1 MTMDTIPK
9 LLLDRFASSPE
20 KTAIHVKRDG
30 KFVGITWAEMQ
41 KDLRSYIAVF
51 LSRGIEQG
59 DCVAQFAEN
68 RYEWILV
75 DLALH
80 VLGATHVPI
89 HATLSGRQ
97 ANEQATLS
105 HSKLLLVSNEQ
116 LLASVTACDDH
127 FPDEKCILLAE
138 FADDSANVA
147 SAIDAEVSSNQR
159 VTPSTI
165 ATILYTSGTTGEPKG
180 VMLTQGN
187 LTTNA
192 VSVNKDLEQFESD
205 LRLNFLPLSHIFART
220 CDLYSWIVSG
230 AELALVESRETIV
243 PDAQAIRP
251 TIMNGVPYFFALL
264 RRTLEKMGK
273 ADVPNSINELLGGN
287 LRLLCSGGAAMSEDL
302 FFYYRD
308 QGTPLLQG
316 YGLTESSPVIS
327 LSSLAHNRPGASG
340 KPLGGVEVKIA
351 DDGEIL
357 SKGPHIMLGYFEN
370 AEATAAVLEDD
381 GWLHTGDWGHLDEDG
396 FLYVTGRKKELIVT
410 ATGKN
415 ISPSFLEALLGEDT
429 FIAQSLVV
437 GDDRRFLTALIVP
450 DAVAIQNHLQIEEFQ
465 LDNEKVNALI
475 TERIALRLADCG
487 KHEQIGKFALLPGPF
502 SMEAGEVTA
511 KLSLRRTVIEAN
523 YADTIEAL
531 YA

>member
-1 MTMDTIPK
+1 MDTIPK
-9 LLLDRFASSPE
+9 LLLDRFASSSE

-30 KFVGITWAEMQ
+30 QFVGITWAEVQ
-41 KDLRSYIAVF
+41 QDVRCYAAAFLR
-51 LSRGIEQG
+51 RGIEQG
-59 DCVAQFAEN
+59 DCVALYAEN

-80 VLGATHVPI
+80 LIGATHVPI

-105 HSKLLLVSNEQ
+105 HSKLLIVSNET
-116 LLASVTACDDH
+116 LLASVTSCDDH
-127 FPDEKCILLAE
+127 VPEEKCILLE
-138 FADDSANVA
+138 DFVDDSADLGA
-147 SAIDAEVSSNQR
+147 AIDVEASSVER
-159 VTPSTI
+159 VTPESV

-180 VMLTQGN
+180 VMLTQSN
-187 LTTNA
+187 LATNA
-192 VSVNKDLEQFESD
+192 VGVNKDLEQYESD

-230 AELALVESRETIV
+230 AELALAESRETIV
-243 PDAQAIRP
+243 PDAQAVRP
-251 TIMNGVPYFFALL
+251 TIMNGVPYFFGLL

-273 ADVPNSINELLGGN
+273 ADEPNSINELLGGN

-327 LSSLAHNRPGASG
+327 LSSLAHNRPGSSG
-340 KPLGGVEVKIA
+340 KPLSGVEVKIA
-351 DDGEIL
+351 NDGEIL

-370 AEATAAVLEDD
+370 EEATSAVLTDD
-381 GWLHTGDWGHLDEDG
+381 GWLHTGDWGHLDDDG

-429 FIAQSLVV
+429 FIAQALVV
-437 GDDRRFLTALIVP
+437 GDDRRYLIALIVP
-450 DAVAIQNHLQIEEFQ
+450 DALAIQNHLQVEAFG
-465 LDNEKVNALI
+465 LDDEQVNALI
-475 TERIALRLADCG
+475 ADRISQRLADCG
-487 KHEQIGKFALLPGPF
+487 KHEQIAKFALLPQPF
-502 SMEAGEVTA
+502 SMAAGEVTA
-511 KLSLRRTVIEAN
+511 KLSLRREVIESN
-523 YADTIEAL
+523 YADTIEGL